1 MIDEFSIDV
10 DRFDT
15 SVVLKNHM
23 LHEFGH
29 AVGLRHY
36 GDGDHL
42 MADRAYQIRVRPRV
56 PGDLLV
62 EWEFDDLA
70 VHGLRCTYDL
80 ERLRQSNPL

>member
-1 MIDEFSIDV
+1 MIDELSVDV
-10 DRFDT
+10 DRFGT

-36 GDGDHL
+36 GDGANL
-42 MADRAYQIRVRPRV
+42 MADRTYQVRVAPLV

-62 EWEFDDLA
+62 EL
-70 VHGLRCTYDL
+70 
-80 ERLRQSNPL
+80 